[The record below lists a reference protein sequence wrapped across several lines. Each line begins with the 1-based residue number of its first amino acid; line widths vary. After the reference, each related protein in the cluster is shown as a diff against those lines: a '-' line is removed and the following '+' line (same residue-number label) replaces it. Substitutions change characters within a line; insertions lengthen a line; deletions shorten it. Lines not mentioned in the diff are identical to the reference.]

1 MTVVFDFDRTL
12 TESDTVFR
20 FYQEFSKNI
29 VKLIILTVGMIFN
42 KIGILTNATIKKI
55 GVSFFLL
62 GLPEKVVIEKGQKY
76 FSKIRLREDI
86 IARLEKH
93 IADGDKVVVLSAS
106 YECYISG
113 LRSRWNDV
121 TVLGSKLATDKDGKV
136 QGLSFNCYGENKLKA
151 LQGNGIQS
159 VDILYTDG
167 FADRAVMRISKEVI
181 VVGKRGWHS
190 IQLKARGA

>member
-12 TESDTVFR
+12 TERDTVFR
-20 FYQEFSKNI
+20 FYKEFSKNI
-29 VKLIILTVGMIFN
+29 VKLTILTVSMIFS

-55 GVSFFLL
+55 GVHFFLL

-93 IADGDKVVVLSAS
+93 VANGDKVVVLSAS
-106 YECYISG
+106 YECYISA

-121 TVLGSKLATDKDGKV
+121 IVIGSKLAIDKDGKV
-136 QGLSFNCYGENKLKA
+136 QGLSFNCYGENKLEA
-151 LQGNGIQS
+151 LQRSGIHS

-167 FADRAVMRISKEVI
+167 FADRAIMRISKKVI
-181 VVGKRGWHS
+181 VVRKHGWHS
-190 IQLKARGA
+190 IKLEAREV